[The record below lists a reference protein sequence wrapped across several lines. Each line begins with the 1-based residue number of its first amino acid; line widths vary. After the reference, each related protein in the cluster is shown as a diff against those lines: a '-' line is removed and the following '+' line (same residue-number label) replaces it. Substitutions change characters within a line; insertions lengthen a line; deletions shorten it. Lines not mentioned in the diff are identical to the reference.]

1 MAWTLIIRSVLKI
14 VKKRSHYY
22 KEKNHESN
30 FGFSKSSN
38 MSSSSRDSSM
48 ISFRF
53 LSSSIQ
59 KIELYATRIC
69 CIKYRRVFV
78 VRAWFRAY
86 YFSIL
91 VNIIFFSTATRTYL
105 VHLQF
110 VWGSFTNNSTGREG
124 WKSSK
129 NWVCGW
135 TLSSNC
141 SVCHLF
147 YNAKF
152 KILIL

>member
-1 MAWTLIIRSVLKI
+1 MAWTLIIRSVLII

-69 CIKYRRVFV
+69 CIKYRRRVWY
-78 VRAWFRAY
+78 VRDSGLIIFQYWL
-86 YFSIL
+86 IL
-91 VNIIFFSTATRTYL
+91 LFFSTATRTYL

>member
-1 MAWTLIIRSVLKI
+1 MAWTLIIRSVLII

-69 CIKYRRVFV
+69 CIKYRRVYVWYVRDSGLIIFQYWLILFFFLLLHVPTLSIYSSFGGHSQITVLGERVEKAPRTEFV
-78 VRAWFRAY
+78 VEPLVVIVRCAI
-86 YFSIL
+86 YFIM
-91 VNIIFFSTATRTYL
+91 
-105 VHLQF
+105 Q
-110 VWGSFTNNSTGREG
+110 NS
-124 WKSSK
+124 K
-129 NWVCGW
+129 
-135 TLSSNC
+135 
-141 SVCHLF
+141 
-147 YNAKF
+147 Y
-152 KILIL
+152 

>member
-1 MAWTLIIRSVLKI
+1 MNLILGFPRAAICRRQVGTLVWYLFVFLAPPYRKLNYMRPEYAASNIDECVWYVRDSGLIIFQYWL
-14 VKKRSHYY
+14 
-22 KEKNHESN
+22 
-30 FGFSKSSN
+30 
-38 MSSSSRDSSM
+38 
-48 ISFRF
+48 
-53 LSSSIQ
+53 
-59 KIELYATRIC
+59 
-69 CIKYRRVFV
+69 
-78 VRAWFRAY
+78 
-86 YFSIL
+86 IL
-91 VNIIFFSTATRTYL
+91 LFFSTATRTYL

>member
-1 MAWTLIIRSVLKI
+1 MAWTLIIRSVLII

-69 CIKYRRVFV
+69 CIKYRRRVWYVRDSGLIIFQYWLILFFFLLLHVPTLSIYSSFGGHSQITVLGERVEKAPRTEFV
-78 VRAWFRAY
+78 VEPLVVIVRCAI
-86 YFSIL
+86 YFIM
-91 VNIIFFSTATRTYL
+91 
-105 VHLQF
+105 Q
-110 VWGSFTNNSTGREG
+110 NS
-124 WKSSK
+124 K
-129 NWVCGW
+129 
-135 TLSSNC
+135 
-141 SVCHLF
+141 
-147 YNAKF
+147 Y
-152 KILIL
+152 

>member
-1 MAWTLIIRSVLKI
+1 
-14 VKKRSHYY
+14 
-22 KEKNHESN
+22 
-30 FGFSKSSN
+30 

-69 CIKYRRVFV
+69 CIKNRRVCV

-91 VNIIFFSTATRTYL
+91 VNIIFFYCYTYL
-105 VHLQF
+105 VVLLQF
-110 VWGSFTNNSTGREG
+110 VWGSFTNNNTGREG

-141 SVCHLF
+141 SVCHLS

-152 KILIL
+152 KIQNINIIIIRNR

>member
-1 MAWTLIIRSVLKI
+1 MAWTLIIRSVLII
-14 VKKRSHYY
+14 VKKGHITIKKRIMNLILGFPRAAICRRQVGTLVWYLFVFLAPPY
-22 KEKNHESN
+22 RKLNYMRPKYAASN
-30 FGFSKSSN
+30 I
-38 MSSSSRDSSM
+38 DDV
-48 ISFRF
+48 
-53 LSSSIQ
+53 
-59 KIELYATRIC
+59 C
-69 CIKYRRVFV
+69 V

-135 TLSSNC
+135 ALSSNC

-152 KILIL
+152 KILIS

>member
-1 MAWTLIIRSVLKI
+1 MNLILGFPRAAICRRQVGTLVWYLFVFLAPPYRKLNYMRPEYAASNIDVCVWYVRDSGLIIFQYWL
-14 VKKRSHYY
+14 
-22 KEKNHESN
+22 
-30 FGFSKSSN
+30 
-38 MSSSSRDSSM
+38 
-48 ISFRF
+48 
-53 LSSSIQ
+53 
-59 KIELYATRIC
+59 
-69 CIKYRRVFV
+69 
-78 VRAWFRAY
+78 
-86 YFSIL
+86 IL
-91 VNIIFFSTATRTYL
+91 FFFSTATRTYL

>member
-1 MAWTLIIRSVLKI
+1 MNLILGFPRAAICRRQVGTLVWYLFVFLAPPYRKLNYM
-14 VKKRSHYY
+14 RPEYAA
-22 KEKNHESN
+22 SN
-30 FGFSKSSN
+30 IDVCS
-38 MSSSSRDSSM
+38 
-48 ISFRF
+48 
-53 LSSSIQ
+53 
-59 KIELYATRIC
+59 
-69 CIKYRRVFV
+69 V

-110 VWGSFTNNSTGREG
+110 VWGSFTNNNTGREG

-141 SVCHLF
+141 SVCHLL
-147 YNAKF
+147 YNPKF
-152 KILIL
+152 KILIS

>member
-1 MAWTLIIRSVLKI
+1 MNLILGFPRAAICRRQVGTLVWYLFVFLAPPYRKLNYMRPEYAASKIDVCVWYVRDSGLIIFQYWL
-14 VKKRSHYY
+14 
-22 KEKNHESN
+22 
-30 FGFSKSSN
+30 
-38 MSSSSRDSSM
+38 
-48 ISFRF
+48 
-53 LSSSIQ
+53 
-59 KIELYATRIC
+59 
-69 CIKYRRVFV
+69 
-78 VRAWFRAY
+78 
-86 YFSIL
+86 IL
-91 VNIIFFSTATRTYL
+91 FFFSTATRTYL

>member
-1 MAWTLIIRSVLKI
+1 MNLILGFPRAAICRRQVGTLVWYLFVFLAPPYRKLNYM
-14 VKKRSHYY
+14 RPEYAA
-22 KEKNHESN
+22 SN
-30 FGFSKSSN
+30 I
-38 MSSSSRDSSM
+38 DV
-48 ISFRF
+48 
-53 LSSSIQ
+53 
-59 KIELYATRIC
+59 C
-69 CIKYRRVFV
+69 V